1 MLTNAI
7 HSFQETNP
15 FRMEQTGDG
24 TFLKSLFADQVMW
37 SSWSHA
43 NNVLKQCP
51 VENLLVLSV
60 NGWMVECCYV
70 LLHDVVE
77 RNLSV
82 NGWMLFQE
90 L

>member
-1 MLTNAI
+1 
-7 HSFQETNP
+7 
-15 FRMEQTGDG
+15 MEQTGDG
-24 TFLKSLFADQVMW
+24 TFLKSLFADQVMG

-43 NNVLKQCP
+43 NNVLKQCS

-60 NGWMVECCYV
+60 NGWMFEYCYV
-70 LLHDVVE
+70 LLHAVVE

-82 NGWMLFQE
+82 NGWMLFHE

>member
-7 HSFQETNP
+7 NSFQETKP
-15 FRMEQTGDG
+15 FRMEQIGDG
-24 TFLKSLFADQVMW
+24 TFLKSLFADQVMG

-60 NGWMVECCYV
+60 NGWMVKCYYV
-70 LLHDVVE
+70 LLHAVVE
-77 RNLSV
+77 WNLSV
-82 NGWMLFQE
+82 NGWMLFHE

>member
-7 HSFQETNP
+7 NSFQETKP
-15 FRMEQTGDG
+15 FRMEQTGDA
-24 TFLKSLFADQVMW
+24 TFLKSLFVDQVMG

-43 NNVLKQCP
+43 DNVLKQCP

-77 RNLSV
+77 WNLSE
-82 NGWMLFQE
+82 NGWILFHE

>member
-1 MLTNAI
+1 
-7 HSFQETNP
+7 
-15 FRMEQTGDG
+15 MEQTGDG
-24 TFLKSLFADQVMW
+24 TFLKSLFADQVMG

-43 NNVLKQCP
+43 NIVLKQCP

-60 NGWMVECCYV
+60 NGWIVVECCYV

-77 RNLSV
+77 QNLLV
-82 NGWMLFQE
+82 NGWILFHE

>member
-7 HSFQETNP
+7 NSFHKTKP
-15 FRMEQTGDG
+15 FWMEQTGDG
-24 TFLKSLFADQVMW
+24 TFLKSLFADQVMG

-70 LLHDVVE
+70 LLHAVVE
-77 RNLSV
+77 RNLLV
-82 NGWMLFQE
+82 NGWMLFHE

>member
-1 MLTNAI
+1 
-7 HSFQETNP
+7 
-15 FRMEQTGDG
+15 MEQTGDG
-24 TFLKSLFADQVMW
+24 TFLKSLFADQVMG

-51 VENLLVLSV
+51 VENLWVLSV
-60 NGWMVECCYV
+60 MVECCYM
-70 LLHDVVE
+70 LLHAVVE

-82 NGWMLFQE
+82 NGWMLFHE

>member
-7 HSFQETNP
+7 NSFQETKP
-15 FRMEQTGDG
+15 FGMEQTGDA
-24 TFLKSLFADQVMW
+24 TFLKSLFADQVMG

-51 VENLLVLSV
+51 IENLLVLSV

-70 LLHDVVE
+70 LLRDVVE
-77 RNLSV
+77 RNLLV
-82 NGWMLFQE
+82 NGWMLFHE

>member
-1 MLTNAI
+1 MLTNVI
-7 HSFQETNP
+7 HSFQETKP
-15 FRMEQTGDG
+15 FGVEQTGDG
-24 TFLKSLFADQVMW
+24 TFLKSLFADQVMG

-43 NNVLKQCP
+43 NNVLKQYP
-51 VENLLVLSV
+51 VKNLLVLSV

-70 LLHDVVE
+70 LLHAIVE

-82 NGWMLFQE
+82 NGWMLFHE